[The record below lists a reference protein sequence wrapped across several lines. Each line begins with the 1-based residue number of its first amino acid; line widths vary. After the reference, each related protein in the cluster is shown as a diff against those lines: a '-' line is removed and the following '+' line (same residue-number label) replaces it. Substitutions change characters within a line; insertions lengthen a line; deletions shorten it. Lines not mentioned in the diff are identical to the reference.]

1 MGVVHWFLVD
11 ETNKDYVAGKFFIVG
26 GLVFTEQQV
35 EEVDQLAR
43 AVRDEYGF
51 QRGDSLKFDTN
62 SRPAHV
68 SIEAHRNAKQA
79 LIRGLRD
86 IGVRMLAYVILHDL
100 CREQPYNTRMNY
112 ALNTLVY
119 AYHDLLNHENTTGV
133 MLIDRDNDRYDHLES
148 LFQNGLDFEGRKF
161 RVDQRIRMFGMTN
174 DNASHLSSATDVS
187 LGAFRYCVN
196 TAGGWGSDAVARAMF
211 PPLAEMMWGVEND
224 TGIKHVRGYGYQPR
238 PIDVRVPSYLER
250 YTALGSA
257 LEQYSDDGS

>member
-1 MGVVHWFLVD
+1 MHWFLVD

-35 EEVDQLAR
+35 EQVDQLAR
-43 AVRDEYGF
+43 AVRLQYGF

-62 SRPAHV
+62 SRPAHIT
-68 SIEAHRNAKQA
+68 IEAHRGAKQA
-79 LIRGLRD
+79 LIAGLRD
-86 IGVRMLAYVILHDL
+86 IGVRMVAYVILHDL
-100 CREQPYNTRMNY
+100 CREQPYDVRMNF

-119 AYHDLLNHENTTGV
+119 AYHDLLSRENVTGA

-148 LFQNGLDFEGRKF
+148 LFQNGLDFEGRSF
-161 RVDQRIRMFGMTN
+161 WVDQRIRLFGMTN

-196 TAGGWGSDAVARAMF
+196 AAGGWGSDAVAAAMF

-224 TGIKHVRGYGYQPR
+224 KGVKHVRGFGYHPR
-238 PIDVRVPSYLER
+238 PNAVRVPAYQER
-250 YTALGSA
+250 YAALGGA
-257 LEQYSDDGS
+257 LEKYSDDGS